1 MLTTEGI
8 HSPVGSFMGPD
19 SVDSVLVGGLELGV
33 GRSLAL
39 EIHLSE
45 HIQGRFFTSTT
56 SITSLLFQR
65 AGKLPSVLIAAEAEG
80 LAVLEWGQ

>member
-1 MLTTEGI
+1 
-8 HSPVGSFMGPD
+8 MGPD

-33 GRSLAL
+33 GRRLAL

-56 SITSLLFQR
+56 SITSLLF
-65 AGKLPSVLIAAEAEG
+65 
-80 LAVLEWGQ
+80 